1 MVEEYDILSI
11 FSLINFFSSSIVK
24 GEKLSWKYL
33 FTDIEGSSILIA
45 ALKESLPS
53 FIKIISSTNSPSYI
67 KNSSFLEILGIKLFR
82 VSAIK
87 TELWLFLKNLK
98 SDTYLLYIVNKIL
111 FFKENGKVS
120 INELTS
126 CLASELALL
135 SKWL

>member
-1 MVEEYDILSI
+1 M
-11 FSLINFFSSSIVK
+11 K